1 MLWVEEKEDVMATS
15 GEAMAF
21 LNMARKYQKA
31 GSRLL
36 DSIEG
41 DKADPQRALSDPIY
55 FLFAHTLEL
64 AFKAFLLFR
73 GESIPTSGKAG
84 HGIVELHRRCAAL
97 GLRLK
102 EEADSLPKV
111 VAMLATEN
119 EHHGFRYFDPVRGH
133 NGVIP
138 ALPWTHDLVNALIA
152 VIREQLGDSTPAG
165 PVKAQFVA
173 DKPTP

>member
-1 MLWVEEKEDVMATS
+1 MTTS

-41 DKADPQRALSDPIY
+41 DKADSQRALSDPMY

-73 GESIPTSGKAG
+73 GEDIQMSGKAG
-84 HGIVELHRRCAAL
+84 HDIVALHRRCAAL

-102 EEADSLPKV
+102 EDADSLPRV
-111 VAMLATEN
+111 VEMLATEN
-119 EHHGFRYFDPVRGH
+119 EHHGFRYFDPVRGN
-133 NGVIP
+133 NGIIP
-138 ALPWTHDLVNALIA
+138 ALPWTCDVVNALTA
-152 VIREQLGDSTPAG
+152 VIREQLGDTTPDG
-165 PVKAQFVA
+165 PVKVQFIVG
-173 DKPTP
+173 KPTTRDS

>member
-1 MLWVEEKEDVMATS
+1 MTTS

-41 DKADPQRALSDPIY
+41 DKADPQRALSDPMY

-73 GESIPTSGKAG
+73 SEPISISGKAG
-84 HGIVELHRRCAAL
+84 HDIVVLHRQCAAL

-102 EEADSLPKV
+102 EDADSLPRAV
-111 VAMLATEN
+111 EMLATEN
-119 EHHGFRYFDPVRGH
+119 EHHGFRYFDPVKGN
-133 NGVIP
+133 NGIIP
-138 ALPWTHDLVNALIA
+138 ALPWTCDVVNALVA
-152 VIREQLGDSTPAG
+152 VIREQLGDTPPDG
-165 PVKAQFVA
+165 PVKVQFIA
-173 DKPTP
+173 GKPTTRDS

>member
-1 MLWVEEKEDVMATS
+1 MTTS
-15 GEAMAF
+15 GEAMTF

-41 DKADPQRALSDPIY
+41 DKADPQRALSDPMY

-73 GESIPTSGKAG
+73 GEDIPMSGKAG
-84 HGIVELHRRCAAL
+84 HDIVALHRQCAAL

-102 EEADSLPKV
+102 EDAESLPRV
-111 VAMLATEN
+111 VEMLATEN
-119 EHHGFRYFDPVRGH
+119 EHHGFRYFDPVKGN
-133 NGVIP
+133 NGIIP
-138 ALPWTHDLVNALIA
+138 ALPWTCDVVNALIA
-152 VIREQLGDSTPAG
+152 VIREQLGDTTPDG
-165 PVKAQFVA
+165 PVKVQFIVV
-173 DKPTP
+173 KPTTRDS

>member
-1 MLWVEEKEDVMATS
+1 MTTS

-36 DSIEG
+36 DSIKG
-41 DKADPQRALSDPIY
+41 DKADAQRALSDPIY

-73 GESIPTSGKAG
+73 SEAIPMSAKAG
-84 HGIVELHRRCAAL
+84 HDIVALHRQCAAL

-102 EEADSLPKV
+102 EDADSLSRV
-111 VAMLATEN
+111 VEMLATEN
-119 EHHGFRYFDPVRGH
+119 EHHGFRYFDPVKGN
-133 NGVIP
+133 NGTIP
-138 ALPWTHDLVNALIA
+138 ALPWTCDVVNALIA
-152 VIREQLGDSTPAG
+152 VIREQLGDTIPDG
-165 PVKAQFVA
+165 PVKVQFIVG
-173 DKPTP
+173 KPTTRDS

>member
-1 MLWVEEKEDVMATS
+1 MTTS
-15 GEAMAF
+15 SEAMTF

-41 DKADPQRALSDPIY
+41 DKADPQRALSDPLY

-73 GESIPTSGKAG
+73 SEAIPMSGTAG
-84 HGIVELHRRCAAL
+84 HDIVALHRQCAAL

-102 EEADSLPKV
+102 EDADSLPRV
-111 VAMLATEN
+111 VEMLATEN
-119 EHHGFRYFDPVRGH
+119 EHHGFRYFDPVRGS
-133 NGVIP
+133 NGIIP
-138 ALPWTHDLVNALIA
+138 ALPWTCEVVNALIA
-152 VIREQLGDSTPAG
+152 AIREQLGDTTPDG
-165 PVKAQFVA
+165 PVKVQFIVG
-173 DKPTP
+173 KPTTRDS

>member
-1 MLWVEEKEDVMATS
+1 MTTS

-41 DKADPQRALSDPIY
+41 DKADPQRALSDPKY
-55 FLFAHTLEL
+55 VLFAHMLEL

-73 GESIPTSGKAG
+73 SEAIPISGKAG
-84 HGIVELHRRCAAL
+84 HDIVARHRQCAAS

-102 EEADSLPKV
+102 EDADSLPRV
-111 VAMLATEN
+111 VEMLATEN
-119 EHHGFRYFDPVRGH
+119 EHHGFRYFDPVRG
-133 NGVIP
+133 NNRIIP
-138 ALPWTHDLVNALIA
+138 ALPWTCDVVNALIA
-152 VIREQLGDSTPAG
+152 VIREQLGDTTPDG
-165 PVKAQFVA
+165 PVKVQFIA
-173 DKPTP
+173 GKPTTRDS

>member
-1 MLWVEEKEDVMATS
+1 MENVMATS
-15 GEAMAF
+15 GEAMTF

-41 DKADPQRALSDPIY
+41 DKADPERALSDPIY

-73 GESIPTSGKAG
+73 GEVIPTSGKAG
-84 HGIVELHRRCAAL
+84 HDIVELQRQCAAL

-102 EEADSLPKV
+102 EDADSIPRIV
-111 VAMLATEN
+111 TMLATEN
-119 EHHGFRYFDPVRGH
+119 EHHGFRYFDPVKGN
-133 NGVIP
+133 NGIIP
-138 ALPWTHDLVNALIA
+138 ALPWTCDVVNALIA
-152 VIREQLGDSTPAG
+152 VIREQLGDTTPAG
-165 PVKAQFVA
+165 PVKVQFIA
-173 DKPTP
+173 DKPTTRDS

>member
-1 MLWVEEKEDVMATS
+1 MATS
-15 GEAMAF
+15 DEAMTF

-41 DKADPQRALSDPIY
+41 DKADPQHALSDPIY
-55 FLFAHTLEL
+55 SLFAHTFEL

-73 GESIPTSGKAG
+73 GEAIPTSGKAG
-84 HGIVELHRRCAAL
+84 HNIVELHRRCAAL

-102 EEADSLPKV
+102 EDADSVPRV
-111 VAMLATEN
+111 VEMLATEN
-119 EHHGFRYFDPVRGH
+119 EHHGFRYFDPVKGN

-138 ALPWTHDLVNALIA
+138 ALPWTRDVVNALIA

-165 PVKAQFVA
+165 PFKVQFIA
-173 DKPTP
+173 GKPTTRDS